1 MIPLKEWELSLLRR
15 IEESNMTT
23 YGIREIDG
31 EWYIKSDDLMVLI
44 DDTQDN
50 RDYAEEQII
59 ELNNKINDMPDVE
72 VNSLQL
78 STVKALNELH
88 IKYDE
93 LESKYKDLEEENEIL
108 KNETLRYCNE
118 DDLDRLVFEGVDI

>member
-50 RDYAEEQII
+50 RDYAEQTLIDMTK
-59 ELNNKINDMPDVE
+59 KIDEMPDVE

-78 STVKALNELH
+78 NTVKALNELR
-88 IKYDE
+88 I
-93 LESKYKDLEEENEIL
+93 ENDKL
-108 KNETLRYCNE
+108 KQENETLRREVENVCNE
-118 DDLDRLVFEGVDI
+118 DMLDRLNMDGVEL